1 MISKPGLSEPAS
13 SELVHADSGAPM
25 TSKVE
30 PIQIEGSG
38 VPKPVRAEIDMPEST
53 SGLAA
58 SEPIH
63 VEVQQAEAM
72 VTEPT
77 VKKLI
82 PLESF
87 PEKPVVDEQMLE
99 QVLSAALQCAKS
111 TETMAVESAKP
122 MSQEREVAPS
132 KLRQFAIEV
141 QASTLEGE
149 DIRAEISLLEDSL
162 AASSMYLEDIH
173 MEPQ

>member
-1 MISKPGLSEPAS
+1 
-13 SELVHADSGAPM
+13 M

-38 VPKPVRAEIDMPEST
+38 VPKPVRADIDMPEST
-53 SGLAA
+53 SGLTA

-72 VTEPT
+72 VTEPM

-82 PLESF
+82 PPESF
-87 PEKPVVDEQMLE
+87 PEKPVVAEQMLE
-99 QVLSAALQCAKS
+99 QVLSAALHVAES
-111 TETMAVESAKP
+111 TKAMVVESTKR
-122 MSQEREVAPS
+122 MSQEREVAPY
-132 KLRQFAIEV
+132 KPRPFAIEV

-149 DIRAEISLLEDSL
+149 DIRAKISLLEASP